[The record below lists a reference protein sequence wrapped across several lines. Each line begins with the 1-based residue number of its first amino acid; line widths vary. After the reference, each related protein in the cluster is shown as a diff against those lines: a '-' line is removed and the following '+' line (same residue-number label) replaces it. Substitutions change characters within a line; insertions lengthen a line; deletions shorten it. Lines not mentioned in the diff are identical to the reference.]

1 LSRAFP
7 SQKPHINAYSVVYSD
22 KNKEVPENLFLT
34 SFFLEIVI
42 LKIQG
47 QPAHVE
53 DGILVKL
60 DEGEIHVL
68 RYA

>member
-1 LSRAFP
+1 
-7 SQKPHINAYSVVYSD
+7 VYSD